1 MDSSKQSNKISDI
14 VRLKQMLKKWRKQA
28 HEAKAV
34 NGDPSNNNSTDN
46 NNSNNN
52 NNTSFNNN
60 NNSSFNNNN
69 NSSYSYSNNS
79 NSTNSSSSGKKGSLT
94 RTNSSKGITFLKRTL
109 SFTDLS
115 ANNGISSKGF
125 LPLDDAKA
133 NNSNSNNNN
142 NNNNSSSSNAR
153 KGSLSRSNSI
163 KGINFLKRT
172 LSFTDL
178 SANNG
183 VPSNNAVPKGF
194 LAVQVGEEMK
204 RFVIPTKYLSHQAF
218 SVLLKEA
225 EEEFGYQKEGVLK
238 IPCEVEVFENIL
250 KMVEEK
256 NSSNAK
262 QSLKFSRNDVIVCGS
277 SESQSLSQSH
287 HPPSPMCR

>member
-1 MDSSKQSNKISDI
+1 MDSSKPSNRISDI
-14 VRLKQMLKKWRKQA
+14 VRLKQKLKKWRIQA
-28 HEAKAV
+28 HEAKV
-34 NGDPSNNNSTDN
+34 NGGNTDDN
-46 NNSNNN
+46 DGS
-52 NNTSFNNN
+52 
-60 NNSSFNNNN
+60 
-69 NSSYSYSNNS
+69 SNNS
-79 NSTNSSSSGKKGSLT
+79 NISRKGSLN
-94 RTNSSKGITFLKRTL
+94 RSNSKGNTFMKRTL
-109 SFTDLS
+109 SFTDLT
-115 ANNGISSKGF
+115 ANNGMSSKGF

-133 NNSNSNNNN
+133 NISNSG
-142 NNNNSSSSNAR
+142 NNSSSSSSSTK

-250 KMVEEK
+250 KAVEEK
-256 NSSNAK
+256 NSSQAK
-262 QSLKFSRNDVIVCGS
+262 QSLKFSRNDGIVCGS
-277 SESQSLSQSH
+277 SDSQSLSQSK
-287 HPPSPMCR
+287 HPPTPMCR

>member
-28 HEAKAV
+28 HEAKA
-34 NGDPSNNNSTDN
+34 
-46 NNSNNN
+46 
-52 NNTSFNNN
+52 
-60 NNSSFNNNN
+60 
-69 NSSYSYSNNS
+69 
-79 NSTNSSSSGKKGSLT
+79 
-94 RTNSSKGITFLKRTL
+94 
-109 SFTDLS
+109 
-115 ANNGISSKGF
+115 
-125 LPLDDAKA
+125 A

-142 NNNNSSSSNAR
+142 NNNSSSS
-153 KGSLSRSNSI
+153 
-163 KGINFLKRT
+163 INFLKRT

>member
-1 MDSSKQSNKISDI
+1 MDSSKPSNRISDI
-14 VRLKQMLKKWRKQA
+14 VRLKQKLKKWRIQA
-28 HEAKAV
+28 HEAKV
-34 NGDPSNNNSTDN
+34 NGGNTDDN
-46 NNSNNN
+46 DGS
-52 NNTSFNNN
+52 
-60 NNSSFNNNN
+60 
-69 NSSYSYSNNS
+69 SNNS
-79 NSTNSSSSGKKGSLT
+79 NISRKGSLN
-94 RTNSSKGITFLKRTL
+94 RSNSKGNTFMKRTL
-109 SFTDLS
+109 SFTDLT
-115 ANNGISSKGF
+115 ANNGM
-125 LPLDDAKA
+125 
-133 NNSNSNNNN
+133 
-142 NNNNSSSSNAR
+142 
-153 KGSLSRSNSI
+153 SNSI

-250 KMVEEK
+250 KAVEEK
-256 NSSNAK
+256 NSSQAK
-262 QSLKFSRNDVIVCGS
+262 QSLKFSRNDGIVCGS
-277 SESQSLSQSH
+277 SDSQSLSQSK
-287 HPPSPMCR
+287 HPPTPMCR